1 MAPAERLSAS
11 ERRGDILTASLSL
24 FARHGLHGVTTRQ
37 IAEAAGIS
45 EALLYRHFRSKEELY
60 SELQK
65 SCLSALTRIAERLVK
80 LEPSTSSLVLAVHYM
95 IGTIVRT
102 CELGER
108 HADLRR
114 LLLGSLASDGE
125 FARGFFQANLTR
137 YLPKL
142 VEFVEAAE
150 RVGDMVAP
158 VSHAGL
164 RVYFSHH
171 IAAMIGNTHLPRP
184 VALDYGVDSEV
195 LLEEAVRFALRG
207 LGLKEAAIS
216 RHYNPAALA
225 MLTEGVALE

>member
-1 MAPAERLSAS
+1 VAPVERLTAS

-37 IAEAAGIS
+37 IAEAAGVS

-65 SCLSALTRIAERLVK
+65 SCLSAMTRIAEKLVQ
-80 LEPSTSSLVLAVHYM
+80 LEPSTSTLVLAVHYM
-95 IGTIVRT
+95 IATILRT

-125 FARGFFQANLTR
+125 FARGFFRANLTR
-137 YLPKL
+137 YVPKM
-142 VEFVEAAE
+142 VECIEAAG
-150 RVGDMVAP
+150 RVGDLVGP
-158 VSHAGL
+158 VSHASL

-171 IAAMIGNTHLPRP
+171 IAAMIGNTHLPVP
-184 VALDYGVDSEV
+184 GAIDYGVDSEV
-195 LLEEAVRFALRG
+195 LLEEAVRYALRG
-207 LGLKEAAIS
+207 LGVREEAIG
-216 RHYNPAALA
+216 RHYNPKALSLLVGG
-225 MLTEGVALE
+225 LTID